1 MSNITQIALLAEHLR
16 MSSEESQIVYE
27 KNEAFWT
34 EEKKKKSSKKKK
46 VSAKK
51 ESKRYKIQKSKRR
64 NE

>member
-1 MSNITQIALLAEHLR
+1 MAEHLR
-16 MSSEESQIVYE
+16 TSSEESQIVSE

-34 EEKKKKSSKKKK
+34 EEKEKLQKK

>member
-1 MSNITQIALLAEHLR
+1 MFNITQIALLAEHLR
-16 MSSEESQIVYE
+16 MSSEESQIVSE

-34 EEKKKKSSKKKK
+34 EKKKKAPKKK